1 MTAGRARALT
11 ANSHWAIEG
20 SKAMPGHPRALSLG
34 GRARPFAVTGSGDAS
49 VPTTVRGSVIATS
62 IEEACDGGRRDVR
75 LPCLGLSPAA
85 WQVEPELRRE
95 HRWANA
101 VSCLDKTPGR
111 HLGGVSR

>member
-1 MTAGRARALT
+1 
-11 ANSHWAIEG
+11 
-20 SKAMPGHPRALSLG
+20 
-34 GRARPFAVTGSGDAS
+34 
-49 VPTTVRGSVIATS
+49 VPTTVHGSVIATS
-62 IEEACDGGRRDVR
+62 IEEACDGGPPRRENFHVWA
-75 LPCLGLSPAA
+75 LSPAA